1 MPEWKALI
9 EKYKSQLKDQ
19 QKLEIEKSEESL
31 HSELNHIAD
40 KLRNMNVDEIKKI
53 EDSPTIPKMK
63 SNSEIIS
70 QD

>member
-53 EDSPTIPKMK
+53 EDSPTILKMK